1 MNLFELVGERLALQS
16 KLETLNLDQETIL
29 DTLDGNSTELAEK
42 VENYGYVIKNRM
54 AFVDAMAVE
63 IDRMMARRE
72 AELNRIDAIEKWL
85 LASMI
90 ACNYTKME
98 GPAFTISVQNNPEKV
113 EVVSEKDIPANYWR
127 TPEPKPPVSVPDK
140 KMILDAMK
148 AGKEVD
154 GCRITRTQRLVI
166 K

>member
-1 MNLFELVGERLALQS
+1 MNLFELVGERLALQN
-16 KLETLNLDQETIL
+16 KLEVLNFDDECIL
-29 DTLDGNSTELAEK
+29 DTLEGNSAELAAK
-42 VENYGYVIKNRM
+42 VENYGFVIKNRM

-85 LASMI
+85 LESMV

-98 GPAFTISVQNNPEKV
+98 GPAFTISVQKNPAKV
-113 EVVSEKDIPANYWR
+113 EVLEESAVPKDYWK
-127 TPEPKPPVSVPDK
+127 TPEPKPPVSSPDK
-140 KMILDAMK
+140 KKILDAMK
-148 AGKEVD
+148 AGEDVA
-154 GCRITRTQRLVI
+154 GCRITRTARLVI